1 MRPQGRTPTFVD
13 HTVLLCSAG
22 RGGHGCRSYYRDLW
36 MRHPRADGGDGGPG
50 GDILL
55 YVDPNVPT
63 LLDLAYR
70 KHLMAGHG
78 GHGSSKRQRGATGEE
93 CRAPVPP
100 GTLVYD
106 EGTGELLRD
115 LAQPGEEV
123 VVARGGRGGL
133 GNSHQRE
140 ITKGEPGEECRVRLE
155 LKLVAD
161 VGIIGLPNAGK
172 STLLGAISAARPR
185 VAAFPF
191 TTLTPALGMVT
202 LPAPG
207 ARLSAGTALG
217 PARGRATEGVRCV
230 AVDVPGLI
238 EGASHGR
245 GLGLDFLRHIE
256 RTRVLLHVLDMAGSE
271 GRDPLEDFRVLNQEL
286 AQYNTDVAAKPQLIV
301 ANKMDLPGAKA
312 QLARFKRAVKRPI
325 VAVAAKTPE
334 GIPQLLK
341 AVGTL
346 LRKRGASA

>member
-100 GTLVYD
+100 GTLIYD
-106 EGTGELLRD
+106 AETDELLRD

-123 VVARGGRGGL
+123 VVARGGCGGL

-140 ITKGEPGEECRVRLE
+140 ITKGEPGEERRVRLE

-202 LPAPG
+202 LPV
-207 ARLSAGTALG
+207 
-217 PARGRATEGVRCV
+217 RGQAAEGVRCV

-238 EGASHGR
+238 EGASQGR

-256 RTRVLLHVLDMAGSE
+256 RTRVLLHVVDMAGSE

-301 ANKMDLPGAKA
+301 ANKMDLPGAKG

-346 LRKRGASA
+346 LRKPGASR